1 MDFCIYLTSISLNLY
16 LIISCWQWK
25 GGSGD
30 RSWVEGEGF
39 EQWGEGVQGYKGKV
53 QNVPRK
59 SQTCGVFKIVV
70 LV

>member
-30 RSWVEGEGF
+30 RSGWRVKGLSNGVKGF
-39 EQWGEGVQGYKGKV
+39 GGIRARSKMYLE
-53 QNVPRK
+53 NLRLA
-59 SQTCGVFKIVV
+59 VFLK
-70 LV
+70 LSS